1 MVLIEKSG
9 HILRLLSLP
18 FHILMSNS
26 INRKYNVPSHTHTQA
41 QVTMHIDAKHSL
53 AEKKAIGPIMV
64 SYRSTPACALYAR
77 IIYPS
82 CMCRACIKY
91 MVILPFS
98 PSPPSLVPHNK
109 FTML

>member
-53 AEKKAIGPIMV
+53 AEKKSDWSDYGVLSVDTGVCFVCTDHIPIMHV
-64 SYRSTPACALYAR
+64 YGVHKIHGDIAFFSLSSISCPA
-77 IIYPS
+77 
-82 CMCRACIKY
+82 
-91 MVILPFS
+91 
-98 PSPPSLVPHNK
+98 
-109 FTML
+109 